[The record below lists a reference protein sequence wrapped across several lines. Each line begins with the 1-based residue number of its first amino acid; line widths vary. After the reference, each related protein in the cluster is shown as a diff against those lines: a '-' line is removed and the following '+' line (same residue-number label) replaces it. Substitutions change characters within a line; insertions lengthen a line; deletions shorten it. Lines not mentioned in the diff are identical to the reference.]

1 MARLFGK
8 LDEFNSE
15 KEEWTQYVERLNHFF
30 TANDITEETKKQSI
44 FLSLIGADAYKLL
57 RNLVSPEKPGDK
69 TYKDLVEIMGKH
81 QNPTPS
87 ETVQRCKFNSRFR
100 KQGES
105 VSSYVAELR
114 AVAEYCNYGTT
125 LNDMLRDRLVC
136 GINNDRIQRNL
147 LSKSSLTF
155 ETALEIAIG
164 LEIASKNSDD
174 LKQTFQQATP
184 TQHSEQ
190 SVQFIPKGKGKVGKS
205 NRKSG
210 QKTAC
215 YRCGG
220 MNHAPQDCWFKDKA
234 CNECGKIGHKAKVCR
249 SKKVKQVNDT
259 SDNYEPSQE
268 PGPEYLFNVRSRNRG
283 PITVQVKVNEKPL
296 TMELDTGASL
306 SLMSHK
312 TFKKMWPNASL
323 EETDVCLN
331 TYTGEE
337 LMVFGMT

>member
-1 MARLFGK
+1 
-8 LDEFNSE
+8 
-15 KEEWTQYVERLNHFF
+15 
-30 TANDITEETKKQSI
+30 
-44 FLSLIGADAYKLL
+44 
-57 RNLVSPEKPGDK
+57 
-69 TYKDLVEIMGKH
+69 MGKH

-114 AVAEYCNYGTT
+114 ALAQYCNYGTT

-164 LEIASKNSDD
+164 LETASKNADD

-184 TQHSEQ
+184 THHSEQ
-190 SVQFIPKGKGKVGKS
+190 SVQFIPKGKGKLGKS

-234 CNECGKIGHKAKVCR
+234 CNECGKIGHKAKYADQR
-249 SKKVKQVNDT
+249 K
-259 SDNYEPSQE
+259 
-268 PGPEYLFNVRSRNRG
+268 
-283 PITVQVKVNEKPL
+283 
-296 TMELDTGASL
+296 
-306 SLMSHK
+306 
-312 TFKKMWPNASL
+312 
-323 EETDVCLN
+323 
-331 TYTGEE
+331 
-337 LMVFGMT
+337 

>member
-30 TANDITEETKKQSI
+30 TANDIEEETKKQSI

-69 TYKDLVEIMGKH
+69 TFKDLVEIMKKH
-81 QNPTPS
+81 QNPKPS
-87 ETVQRCKFNSRFR
+87 ETVQRS
-100 KQGES
+100 
-105 VSSYVAELR
+105 ELR
-114 AVAEYCNYGTT
+114 ALAEHCNYGTT

-164 LEIASKNSDD
+164 LETASKNADD

-184 TQHSEQ
+184 THSSEQ
-190 SVQFIPKGKGKVGKS
+190 SVQFIPKGKGKGGKS
-205 NRKSG
+205 YRKSG

-220 MNHAPQDCWFKDKA
+220 VNHLPQDCWFKDKA
-234 CNECGKIGHKAKVCR
+234 CNECGKIGHRAKVCR
-249 SKKVKQVNDT
+249 SKKVKQVSDKSKT
-259 SDNYEPSQE
+259 SEPSTEPSQ
-268 PGPEYLFNVRSRNRG
+268 EYLFNVRSKKGG
-283 PITVQVKVNEKPL
+283 PITVQVKVNEKLL
-296 TMELDTGASL
+296 TMDLDAGASL
-306 SLMSHK
+306 SLVSHK
-312 TFKKMWPNASL
+312 TFQKMWPNALL
-323 EETDVCLN
+323 EELMFCLK

-337 LMVFGMT
+337 LKVLAC

>member
-15 KEEWTQYVERLNHFF
+15 KEEWTQYVEKLNHFF
-30 TANDITEETKKQSI
+30 TANDITEETKKQSV

-57 RNLVSPEKPGDK
+57 RNLASPEKPGDK

-87 ETVQRCKFNSRFR
+87 ETVQRCEFNSRFR

-114 AVAEYCNYGTT
+114 ALAEYCNYGTT

-164 LEIASKNSDD
+164 LETASKNADD

-184 TQHSEQ
+184 THHSEQ

-259 SDNYEPSQE
+259 SDNFEPQE
-268 PGPEYLFNVRSRNRG
+268 PGPEYLFNVRSRN
-283 PITVQVKVNEKPL
+283 
-296 TMELDTGASL
+296 
-306 SLMSHK
+306 
-312 TFKKMWPNASL
+312 
-323 EETDVCLN
+323 
-331 TYTGEE
+331 
-337 LMVFGMT
+337 